1 MNQSLL
7 ETVADH
13 EEGLLA
19 DLGGGEEQGRAVVE
33 AAQAEA
39 TRFLADAHQQLE
51 TELAELRRNA
61 AEVRAQESQAIEQ
74 AAAEKVRTIHAKLAA
89 SRGAVIEEIVAQVLP
104 AGYARADKDP
114 RG

>member
-19 DLGGGEEQGRAVVE
+19 NLNAVEREGHEIVE

-39 TRFLADAHQQLE
+39 TLLLGEAAQELE
-51 TELAELRRNA
+51 TELAELRRKA
-61 AEVRAQESQAIEQ
+61 ADTREQESRNIEQ
-74 AAAEKVRTIHAKLAA
+74 AAADKVRTIQSNLAS
-89 SRGAVIEEIVAQVLP
+89 SRDAVIEEIVALVLP
-104 AGYARADKDP
+104 AGYTLTD
-114 RG
+114 